1 MYLLRK
7 TITDDYVS
15 FETARLLKEA
25 GFDWPCEKWFELKD
39 GTPIEWG
46 VDAGYNWNVSKDDY
60 SRPTLSLAA
69 KWLREV
75 KNIHIQIYCTSN
87 SDWGYMAD
95 IIGDCDEALCE
106 DSKFPTYERAMEV
119 ALEEVLEWI
128 CRAKS

>member
-1 MYLLRK
+1 M
-7 TITDDYVS
+7 TDDYVS

-25 GFDWPCEKWFELKD
+25 GFIVFCDKYFVKPEITDYYKSR
-39 GTPIEWG
+39 GIN
-46 VDAGYNWNVSKDDY
+46 ANWNALDEY
-60 SRPTLSLAA
+60 FSRPTLSLAA

-95 IIGDCDEALCE
+95 IIGDCYEPLCE
-106 DSKFPTYERAMEV
+106 NSEFPTYERAMEV

>member
-1 MYLLRK
+1 M
-7 TITDDYVS
+7 TDDYVS

-46 VDAGYNWNVSKDDY
+46 ADAGCNWNVSEDDY

-106 DSKFPTYERAMEV
+106 DSEFPTYERAMEV